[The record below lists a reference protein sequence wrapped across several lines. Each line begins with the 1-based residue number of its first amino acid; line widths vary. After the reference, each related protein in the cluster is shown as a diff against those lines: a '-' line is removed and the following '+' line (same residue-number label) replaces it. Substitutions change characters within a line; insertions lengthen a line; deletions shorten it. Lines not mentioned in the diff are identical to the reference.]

1 MALSFDEL
9 LSRSYLTTFTV
20 EIAGVGEVELHQ
32 CSALRAAEM
41 VASVQELEGDELE
54 SAVCACSGFF
64 LKGSD
69 PTDEEVLKL
78 RELHTAQTLSTV
90 YQKGLQNAPAL
101 LSGVE
106 DTAKNS

>member
-1 MALSFDEL
+1 MALSFDDL

-20 EIAGVGEVELHQ
+20 DIVGVGEVELHQ

-41 VASVQELEGDELE
+41 IASLQELEGEDLE
-54 SAVCACSGFF
+54 NAVCACSGFF

-69 PTDEEVLKL
+69 PTDDEVKKL

-90 YQKGLQNAPAL
+90 YQKGLENAPPL
-101 LSGVE
+101 LSDVQGTE
-106 DTAKNS
+106 KNS